1 MADYYPLL
9 ARAVSGLTDAPQ
21 EQRQAIYARARKAL
35 LGQLRGV
42 TPPVPEADIERES
55 QALDE
60 AIARLEREIA
70 DAVVRAEP
78 VAPPPSPVPPPRPSF
93 TPPPLP
99 TPPARPPLVPP
110 PPFLRPAPS
119 PPPAFQPPAG
129 RPPLPG
135 AGRSSTAPDMS
146 ASRPGADIPASSPA
160 SASFPSAG
168 ARDDFAPDADAPPG
182 PVSQFRD
189 DEPPAGDAPRV
200 AIKVRAPDP
209 ATRPELGSRDNGRD
223 SIGKNGG
230 KSEPAVHPAAP
241 RPEESSGG
249 FRRVALIVGAIV
261 ILCAGAGFTAWKMRD
276 NPEDITKGRAPIV
289 DPAPVVQNSGPKIN
303 ERAGPPGAA
312 PARPS
317 ELQPPEPQQAP
328 ARQTQQVPQQAP
340 AAQQDTAAQPQAT
353 GPAATVP
360 VAQRVGLLLQADNPQ
375 GFDTQVGTVVWRFD
389 SINRG
394 GALSRAVRADFDVPE
409 AKLKGFITIEKNND
423 PTLRA
428 SHTVT
433 IRFLPAPDSPI
444 AKITDISLPVM
455 RNETAASVDPLAGVQ
470 AKITDNIF
478 IVALTSD
485 PNFAVRNIELIKGRA
500 WFDVPMKLAD
510 GRAAKIT
517 MEKGTPGERIINEAF
532 EAWSR

>member
-9 ARAVSGLTDAPQ
+9 ARAVSGLTEAPQ

-35 LGQLRGV
+35 LGQLRGI

-70 DAVVRAEP
+70 EAAAVDP
-78 VAPPPSPVPPPRPSF
+78 VAPFDPPPPERPSF
-93 TPPPLP
+93 TPPPVP
-99 TPPARPPLVPP
+99 TAPARPPLVPP
-110 PPFLRPAPS
+110 PPFLRPSPQPTFQPLAAARGSSAPDIS
-119 PPPAFQPPAG
+119 VSGPAVDGVASAPFPPAVTRDDFSPPAG
-129 RPPLPG
+129 AP
-135 AGRSSTAPDMS
+135 AG
-146 ASRPGADIPASSPA
+146 
-160 SASFPSAG
+160 PSVAE
-168 ARDDFAPDADAPPG
+168 
-182 PVSQFRD
+182 VRD
-189 DEPPAGDAPRV
+189 DEPPVGEAPRV

-209 ATRPELGSRDNGRD
+209 TTRPDPGSRETGRD
-223 SIGKNGG
+223 SIGNGKNGSG
-230 KSEPAVHPAAP
+230 RSEPAVHPAAP
-241 RPEESSGG
+241 RPEEASGG

-261 ILCAGAGFTAWKMRD
+261 VICAGAGFAAWRMRD
-276 NPEDITKGRAPIV
+276 NPADITKARAPIA
-289 DPAPVVQNSGPKIN
+289 DPAPVVQSPGPKIN

-312 PARPS
+312 PARPA
-317 ELQPPEPQQAP
+317 ELQPPEAQQP
-328 ARQTQQVPQQAP
+328 PVRQTQPAVQPTPPAAPQEP
-340 AAQQDTAAQPQAT
+340 AAQPGAQPQAT

-360 VAQRVGLLLQADNPQ
+360 VAQRVGLLLQSAAPQ

-394 GALSRAVRADFDVPE
+394 GALSRAVRADFDVPD

-433 IRFLPAPDSPI
+433 VRFLPAPDSPI

-485 PNFAVRNIELIKGRA
+485 PNFAVRNIELIKSRA

-532 EAWSR
+532 EGWAR

>member
-55 QALDE
+55 QTLDE
-60 AIARLEREIA
+60 AIARLEGEIA
-70 DAVVRAEP
+70 EAAGAADP
-78 VAPPPSPVPPPRPSF
+78 VAPPPARPSPVPPSPVPPSPVPPGRPSF
-93 TPPPLP
+93 TPPPMP
-99 TPPARPPLVPP
+99 PAPARPPLVPP
-110 PPFLRPAPS
+110 PPFLRPAP
-119 PPPAFQPPAG
+119 FQSAPG
-129 RPPLPG
+129 RPPLP
-135 AGRSSTAPDMS
+135 AAPS
-146 ASRPGADIPASSPA
+146 PSPA
-160 SASFPSAG
+160 SALFPPAV
-168 ARDDFAPDADAPPG
+168 ARDDVALEADATPG
-182 PVSQFRD
+182 PSPQFRD
-189 DEPPAGDAPRV
+189 DEPPAGEAPRV

-209 ATRPELGSRDNGRD
+209 TPRAELGSRENGRD
-223 SIGKNGG
+223 SIGNGYGKNGG
-230 KSEPAVHPAAP
+230 VKSEPAVHPAAP
-241 RPEESSGG
+241 RPEEASGG
-249 FRRVALIVGAIV
+249 FRRVALIVAAIV

-276 NPEDITKGRAPIV
+276 NPEDITKARAPIV
-289 DPAPVVQNSGPKIN
+289 DPAPAAQGSGPKIN
-303 ERAGPPGAA
+303 ERAGPAGAA
-312 PARPS
+312 PARPA

-328 ARQTQQVPQQAP
+328 ARQTQRVPEQAPQQAP
-340 AAQQDTAAQPQAT
+340 AAQQDPATQPQAA
-353 GPAATVP
+353 GPGATVP
-360 VAQRVGLLLQADNPQ
+360 VAQRVGLLLQSDNPQ

-394 GALSRAVRADFDVPE
+394 GALSRAVRADFDVPDS
-409 AKLKGFITIEKNND
+409 KLKGFITIEKNND

-428 SHTVT
+428 SHTITV
-433 IRFLPAPDSPI
+433 RFLPAPDSPI

-532 EAWSR
+532 EGWAR

>member
-9 ARAVSGLTDAPQ
+9 ARAVSGLTDAPP

-55 QALDE
+55 QTLDE
-60 AIARLEREIA
+60 AIARLEGEIA
-70 DAVVRAEP
+70 EAAEANAEP
-78 VAPPPSPVPPPRPSF
+78 SPVEPPPPSPVPPPRPSF
-93 TPPPLP
+93 NPPPVP
-99 TPPARPPLVPP
+99 NAPARPPLVPP
-110 PPFLRPAPS
+110 PPFLRPAPP
-119 PPPAFQPPAG
+119 PPPAVPS
-129 RPPLPG
+129 PG
-135 AGRSSTAPDMS
+135 AERAPDIS
-146 ASRPGADIPASSPA
+146 VSRPTPVPGDEFVPI
-160 SASFPSAG
+160 
-168 ARDDFAPDADAPPG
+168 DAPAP
-182 PVSQFRD
+182 QFRD
-189 DEPPAGDAPRV
+189 DEPPAGEAPRV

-209 ATRPELGSRDNGRD
+209 TARPDLGSRESGRD
-223 SIGKNGG
+223 SIANGKGG
-230 KSEPAVHPAAP
+230 IRAEPAVHPAAP

-249 FRRVALIVGAIV
+249 FRRVALLIGAIV
-261 ILCAGAGFTAWKMRD
+261 VLCAGAGFAAWKMRD
-276 NPEDITKGRAPIV
+276 NPEDITKARAPTA
-289 DPAPVVQNSGPKIN
+289 DPAPAAPASGPKIN
-303 ERAGPPGAA
+303 DRAGPSGAA

-317 ELQPPEPQQAP
+317 ELQPPEQPQEAP
-328 ARQTQQVPQQAP
+328 ARQTQRVPEQAPQQAP
-340 AAQQDTAAQPQAT
+340 AQQDPATQPQAG
-353 GPAATVP
+353 GPGATVP
-360 VAQRVGLLLQADNPQ
+360 VAQRVGLLLQSDSPQ

-394 GALSRAVRADFDVPE
+394 GALSRAVRADFDVPDS
-409 AKLKGFITIEKNND
+409 KLKGFITIEKNND

-433 IRFLPAPDSPI
+433 IRFLPAPDSPL

-532 EAWSR
+532 EAWAR